1 MERTARGGGA
11 QERWGR
17 ARDRVGGA
25 PASAPG
31 SVLPV
36 TARSRSLTAPAAL
49 AAASGS
55 HSDGHR
61 LPFPSGGG
69 GGRSLSS
76 RAPSGGRTTPP
87 PSPLRDSAYLGAAMS
102 WNPGA
107 GGARYSPNLTR
118 VSQVLGTLGYL
129 VCHLLLQMCNS
140 SLRIPLAYKP

>member
-1 MERTARGGGA
+1 MERAARGGGA

-31 SVLPV
+31 SVHPV

-55 HSDGHR
+55 HCDGHR

-76 RAPSGGRTTPP
+76 RAPSRGHTAPP
-87 PSPLRDSAYLGAAMS
+87 PRPCATQPTWVLQC
-102 WNPGA
+102 PG
-107 GGARYSPNLTR
+107 TR
-118 VSQVLGTLGYL
+118 VRAGHVT
-129 VCHLLLQMCNS
+129 
-140 SLRIPLAYKP
+140 PLT

>member
-1 MERTARGGGA
+1 MGRAPHGGGA

-25 PASAPG
+25 PAPAPG
-31 SVLPV
+31 SVHPV

-55 HSDGHR
+55 HYDGHR

-76 RAPSGGRTTPP
+76 RAPSRCRAVPP
-87 PSPLRDSAYLGAAMS
+87 PSPLHDSAYLVLQGPRTRAGRGA
-102 WNPGA
+102 
-107 GGARYSPNLTR
+107 
-118 VSQVLGTLGYL
+118 
-129 VCHLLLQMCNS
+129 LL
-140 SLRIPLAYKP
+140 P

>member
-1 MERTARGGGA
+1 MERAARGGGA

-31 SVLPV
+31 SVHRV
-36 TARSRSLTAPAAL
+36 TAWFGSLTAPAAL

-55 HSDGHR
+55 HCDGHR

-76 RAPSGGRTTPP
+76 GAPSRGRTAPP
-87 PSPLRDSAYLGAAMS
+87 PSPLRDSTYLVLQC
-102 WNPGA
+102 PG
-107 GGARYSPNLTR
+107 TR
-118 VSQVLGTLGYL
+118 VRAGHAT
-129 VCHLLLQMCNS
+129 
-140 SLRIPLAYKP
+140 PLT